1 MSTSIGIIGA
11 GVAGLSVGCYLQ
23 MNGYRTE
30 IFERQELPGG
40 LCTAWRR
47 DGYVFD
53 NCMQW
58 LTGSAPG
65 SSLYDAW
72 QELGAVQGLPMVNHE
87 EFTRVVAADGTTLIV
102 YTDVDRLERHL
113 RELSPED
120 GDRITELTDLVRL
133 HTRLDLPLATPRE
146 LMSPLDRARTAVR
159 MLPFAWSFAR
169 YGRVSLQSFAARFRS
184 AFLRE
189 ALTRLFDLPDFPLI
203 GATMTLAL
211 MHKRT
216 AGYPMGGSQAFIRNI
231 ERRYRDLGGRIHFH
245 EPVAEILIE
254 PGLRGAWRA
263 TGVRLVNGSEHGA
276 DDVISAADGH
286 ETLYT
291 MLHGRFVDKQLRRLY
306 DERRIFPPLVRV
318 SLGVARDLSAEPHA
332 QLQLLPEPLLL
343 GGVGQRAVAFR
354 HYCYDP
360 TMAEPGKSSMAV
372 FLNADYT
379 YWQALGADRAGY
391 AAEKER
397 LAAMV
402 VDLVEKRF
410 PGIRDR
416 IEVVDVATPL
426 TFARYTGNWQGSPQ
440 GILVTTRNMT
450 RPMRKTLPGLDH
462 FYQVGHWV
470 QPGGGLP
477 SGVLTGREVAQ
488 LICARD
494 GQPFRTVSRAS
505 ELSTSP
511 SSTPGPG

>member
-40 LCTAWRR
+40 LCAAWRR

-53 NCMQW
+53 NCIQW

-72 QELGAVQGLPMVNHE
+72 QELGAVQGLSMVDHE

-120 GDRITELTDLVRL
+120 GDRIKELTDLVRL
-133 HTRLDLPLATPRE
+133 HTRLDLPLGTPRE

-159 MLPFAWSFAR
+159 MLPFAWPFAR

-189 ALTRLFDLPDFPLI
+189 ALTRLFDLPDFPLF

-211 MHKRT
+211 MQKRT
-216 AGYPMGGSQAFIRNI
+216 AGYPIGGSPAFIRNI

-245 EPVAEILIE
+245 EPVAEILVE
-254 PGLRGAWRA
+254 RGPSGAWRA
-263 TGVRLVNGSEHGA
+263 TGVRLVNGSEHRA
-276 DDVISAADGH
+276 DDVVSAADGH
-286 ETLYT
+286 ATLYT
-291 MLHGRFVDKQLRRLY
+291 MLHGRFVDEQLRHLY

-343 GGVGQRAVAFR
+343 GVSTAGRRVPPLLLRPDDGRAGKVVGGRVPRRGLRVLAGAGRRSGQVCRREGTDRGHGGRPGRIALPGYEGPDRGGRRRDPAHLRAVHRQLAGVTGGNPR
-354 HYCYDP
+354 HHAEHDP
-360 TMAEPGKSSMAV
+360 ADAQDAARPRPLLPGR
-372 FLNADYT
+372 
-379 YWQALGADRAGY
+379 ALGPAGRRAAVGGVDR
-391 AAEKER
+391 
-397 LAAMV
+397 
-402 VDLVEKRF
+402 
-410 PGIRDR
+410 P
-416 IEVVDVATPL
+416 
-426 TFARYTGNWQGSPQ
+426 
-440 GILVTTRNMT
+440 
-450 RPMRKTLPGLDH
+450 
-462 FYQVGHWV
+462 
-470 QPGGGLP
+470 
-477 SGVLTGREVAQ
+477 
-488 LICARD
+488 
-494 GQPFRTVSRAS
+494 
-505 ELSTSP
+505 
-511 SSTPGPG
+511 